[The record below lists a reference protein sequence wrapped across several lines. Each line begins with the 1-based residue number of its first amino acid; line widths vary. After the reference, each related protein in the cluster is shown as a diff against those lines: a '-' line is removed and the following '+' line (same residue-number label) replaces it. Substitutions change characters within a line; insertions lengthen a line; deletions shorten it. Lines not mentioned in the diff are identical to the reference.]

1 MTIENVINNNR
12 QQRTA
17 SFKMVNMIKMVQ
29 KIKDHKQTNLQLL
42 IFWENNKAPTKVCVS
57 LSLSQW
63 IVLCSATQV
72 VDDLISRAKDR
83 ESWTGDISWEKTSTL
98 LSKPPQLTIHIR
110 KHFVPHGEWTLHPT
124 KIGVTL
130 SLYE

>member
-1 MTIENVINNNR
+1 MLQN
-12 QQRTA
+12 
-17 SFKMVNMIKMVQ
+17 IKE
-29 KIKDHKQTNLQLL
+29 HKQTNLQLL
-42 IFWENNKAPTKVCVS
+42 IFWENDKAPTKVCVS

-72 VDDLISRAKDR
+72 VDDLMSRTKDGEPVDWR
-83 ESWTGDISWEKTSTL
+83 YPLGEDVYVIIKA
-98 LSKPPQLTIHIR
+98 PQLTIHIR

-124 KIGVTL
+124 KIGVTP

>member
-1 MTIENVINNNR
+1 
-12 QQRTA
+12 
-17 SFKMVNMIKMVQ
+17 MVQ
-29 KIKDHKQTNLQLL
+29 NIKEHKQTNLQLL
-42 IFWENNKAPTKVCVS
+42 IFWENDKVPTKVGVS

-63 IVLCSATQV
+63 KVLCSATQV
-72 VDDLISRAKDR
+72 VDDLISRAKDGEPVDWR
-83 ESWTGDISWEKTSTL
+83 YHLGEDVYVII
-98 LSKPPQLTIHIR
+98 KPPQLTIHIR